1 MNRRISE
8 SDPQLARLLSERR
21 KAAALMAE
29 KAYRLRQE
37 NRREEAAD
45 MLEEALED
53 FPEEFSYDC
62 ASRAWIHYQAGLNYM
77 HWRRLESSP
86 GADTMDA
93 DQLEAL
99 AALKRHWTA
108 MMELVVSLNAQ
119 EIASHDISP
128 TGKTGMLANGI
139 RAVISDPLFKRSVKP
154 DWLFWTRR
162 NLAWPMN
169 DEALRGFRIPDTE
182 VDYYMMTAARIAADF
197 PEDIETLKES
207 LYSSRIQTM
216 VVEPLIEY
224 YYDNFENYGS
234 EADLEN
240 MNEDDLDLHL
250 KGTLE
255 GCILCLTAFKLGRNQ
270 MKHDMQ
276 VRLLSI
282 GNDFSRYNRRF
293 MLARYGES
301 GTQASFAFRALADV
315 SGHIMFNLAII
326 KAMPEA
332 AGKAALIFSTYG
344 NQQAVSASRRLEMQ
358 LKEH

>member
-29 KAYRLRQE
+29 KAYRLRME
-37 NRREEAAD
+37 NKREEAAD

-53 FPEEFSYDC
+53 FPEEFSYDR
-62 ASRAWIHYQAGLNYM
+62 AARAWMHYQAGLNYM
-77 HWRRLESSP
+77 HWRRLESCPS
-86 GADTMDA
+86 ADAMNA

-99 AALKRHWTA
+99 SALRRHWTA
-108 MMELVVSLNAQ
+108 MMEMATDLNAQ
-119 EIASHDISP
+119 EIASHDITP
-128 TGKTGMLANGI
+128 TGKSPMLANGI
-139 RAVISDPLFKRSVKP
+139 RAVVSDPLFKRTVKP
-154 DWLFWTRR
+154 EWLFWTRR
-162 NLAWPMN
+162 NLAWPLN
-169 DEALRGFRIPDTE
+169 EDAFRGMKVPDTE
-182 VDYYMMTAARIAADF
+182 VDYLISTAARITEDF
-197 PEDIETLKES
+197 PDDAEALKES
-207 LYSSRIQTM
+207 LYSSRMQSM
-216 VVEPLIEY
+216 VIEPLIEY
-224 YYDNFENYGS
+224 YYDSYDNYG
-234 EADLEN
+234 ADSDIESLSYE
-240 MNEDDLDLHL
+240 EIDLHL

-255 GCILCLTAFKLGRNQ
+255 GAILSLTAFKLGQGQ
-270 MKHDMQ
+270 MSHDAQ

-315 SGHIMFNLAII
+315 SGHIMFNLAAV

-344 NQQAVSASRRLEMQ
+344 NQQAVSASRQLEMQ
-358 LKEH
+358 LKAH